1 MTPADIPVEWPT
13 CHEIARAVFVASA
26 LEGFDPIDVIQG
38 FGSVRARAYAFIAL
52 AHEFPTA
59 PRIALGRKL
68 GKEATSVGAR
78 SALVGL
84 GWAWFDLERLNAVR
98 AACGW
103 SDMAMDQVRDAP
115 LIYCGRSYTEFLP
128 RKSDDGLPFCAVSDL
143 PLPVACS
150 GGEKEPAPIQ
160 SSDGRA
166 DGRALKG
173 PTGSL
178 REESLDTGSSDDRN
192 ERGEGSVTP
201 RIEAGQVRKPAP
213 SISQGRAATRT
224 EDLDRVVAEPVVEP
238 GPSDVESRAL
248 RVERMKAFAGGD
260 PPKVAEVE
268 APPRDAPA
276 PKPASTAA
284 SALAGA
290 ALAIQANKTPPEVAQ
305 KPTRAAYEPVSS
317 SLEIADVRRPVDP
330 YRAFRAAEAGSGVT
344 SFHPDA
350 PAHIRGVQV
359 IPVAGEPPPGR
370 SALDQRNGVSK

>member
-26 LEGFDPIDVIQG
+26 LEGSDPIDMIQG

-143 PLPVACS
+143 PLPVAGS
-150 GGEKEPAPIQ
+150 GGEKEPAP
-160 SSDGRA
+160 
-166 DGRALKG
+166 
-173 PTGSL
+173 T
-178 REESLDTGSSDDRN
+178 
-192 ERGEGSVTP
+192 
-201 RIEAGQVRKPAP
+201 
-213 SISQGRAATRT
+213 
-224 EDLDRVVAEPVVEP
+224 EPVVEP
-238 GPSDVESRAL
+238 GPSDAEPAAL
-248 RVERMKAFAGGD
+248 AT
-260 PPKVAEVE
+260 P
-268 APPRDAPA
+268 PA
-276 PKPASTAA
+276 PRAPSVAA

-290 ALAIQANKTPPEVAQ
+290 ALAIQANKTPPKVAQ